1 MIKHFN
7 IEGFRAIGKKKNIEL
22 APITILIGNNG
33 SGKSSLIKGMITF
46 PKLFNIKT
54 IKSDEGFKNSPFL
67 FKDILG
73 TYKQVAGFLKLDP
86 TDVSGNSISFDN
98 IINKSTGKDGFSFGT
113 KLPLRFFDGSHIL
126 NVTIKPNT
134 EGFGEVSNFE
144 IVETEKNESL
154 IQIQSFY
161 ENKGGYLTFRIHL
174 RKQKKQM
181 FDTIKNIVNNEFFK
195 QESFNSD
202 KELEFD
208 NVLND
213 SKQIFKKNLR
223 SPFHKQTK
231 LTYSEIEF
239 INPIEDLLKPAYKSF
254 AGKTSFF
261 FNYSYNPDLIRFN
274 RQSSED
280 DEKKDEQID
289 KTVSKAVNYAEKK
302 AMENLSNGINIPL
315 GAREKFISVE
325 NFIDSFLSD
334 PTAFSE
340 ILESEVMKFLPK
352 DISIVDDPDDKLS
365 DFGIL
370 LLNEMFI
377 NNIQQAILNT
387 VKEFN
392 DIQYIAPYKVRL
404 DSFNEN
410 KGSYQ
415 TIIKRLREI
424 KQKNVWFGASEY
436 FTEYWLKYFEIGER
450 IEFEKLKNNQ
460 EQIYLVKGETNLPI
474 EDQSFGLS
482 QLIPIIYLSSFPRD
496 ASDSEKDLRFSE
508 SFFYMKEQIQS
519 TFLIE
524 EPESNLHPSNQSKLA
539 DLFIDA
545 HWKFGHQ
552 FIVETH
558 SEYLIR
564 KLQYWV
570 AKGVIKN
577 DKIKI
582 ISFSNDK
589 TEKGKK
595 DVKIREIL
603 IKSNG
608 DLSSDLDSGFFDES
622 VMLTDMLR
630 DLRKRHNN

>member
-1 MIKHFN
+1 
-7 IEGFRAIGKKKNIEL
+7 
-22 APITILIGNNG
+22 
-33 SGKSSLIKGMITF
+33 
-46 PKLFNIKT
+46 
-54 IKSDEGFKNSPFL
+54 
-67 FKDILG
+67 
-73 TYKQVAGFLKLDP
+73 
-86 TDVSGNSISFDN
+86 
-98 IINKSTGKDGFSFGT
+98 
-113 KLPLRFFDGSHIL
+113 
-126 NVTIKPNT
+126 
-134 EGFGEVSNFE
+134 
-144 IVETEKNESL
+144 
-154 IQIQSFY
+154 
-161 ENKGGYLTFRIHL
+161 
-174 RKQKKQM
+174 
-181 FDTIKNIVNNEFFK
+181 
-195 QESFNSD
+195 
-202 KELEFD
+202 
-208 NVLND
+208 
-213 SKQIFKKNLR
+213 
-223 SPFHKQTK
+223 
-231 LTYSEIEF
+231 
-239 INPIEDLLKPAYKSF
+239 
-254 AGKTSFF
+254 
-261 FNYSYNPDLIRFN
+261 
-274 RQSSED
+274 
-280 DEKKDEQID
+280 
-289 KTVSKAVNYAEKK
+289 
-302 AMENLSNGINIPL
+302 
-315 GAREKFISVE
+315 
-325 NFIDSFLSD
+325 
-334 PTAFSE
+334 
-340 ILESEVMKFLPK
+340 
-352 DISIVDDPDDKLS
+352 
-365 DFGIL
+365 
-370 LLNEMFI
+370 MFI